1 MKRHIHEIQF
11 LFALQPLIG
20 SRQDLQKIAYSDLK
34 VVLSYQIDVML
45 LT

>member
-20 SRQDLQKIAYSDLK
+20 SRQDQKIAYSDLK